1 MFFSKGDAFEGLNDH
16 PASVSQAITLDSGLL
31 DIDVEAI
38 QAILDIEFLRIKKNL
53 LIKQCIQ
60 KYCKEDFGL
69 VDLFSNGYVTELG
82 LAMNKEV
89 ICLVET
95 IEDQRNMGTRL
106 LDFTKRDRAILD
118 ATEHQWGIDTLHPEP
133 IHHSSSTGLECDPS
147 SDLISCKLYRGCP
160 YEKHSEHIHRGIAIP
175 SC

>member
-1 MFFSKGDAFEGLNDH
+1 MCFSKGDAFEELAKAPTLGT
-16 PASVSQAITLDSGLL
+16 QATILDIGLL
-31 DIDVEAI
+31 DTDNQDVKT
-38 QAILDIEFLRIKKNL
+38 ILDIEFLRIKKNL

-95 IEDQRNMGTRL
+95 IED
-106 LDFTKRDRAILD
+106 
-118 ATEHQWGIDTLHPEP
+118 
-133 IHHSSSTGLECDPS
+133 
-147 SDLISCKLYRGCP
+147 
-160 YEKHSEHIHRGIAIP
+160 
-175 SC
+175 

>member
-1 MFFSKGDAFEGLNDH
+1 M
-16 PASVSQAITLDSGLL
+16 ILDIGLL
-31 DIDVEAI
+31 DIDNEDVKTI
-38 QAILDIEFLRIKKNL
+38 PDVEFLRTKKNL

-106 LDFTKRDRAILD
+106 LDFTKPRNEHPASPPTNNQENTMGGSRHGAVRTAQDFLD
-118 ATEHQWGIDTLHPEP
+118 FED
-133 IHHSSSTGLECDPS
+133 SM
-147 SDLISCKLYRGCP
+147 
-160 YEKHSEHIHRGIAIP
+160 
-175 SC
+175 